1 MTPTGGAVAI
11 DLAKRP
17 VLHETA
23 PAESGDTL
31 SATAESFRGV
41 LSKVHDE
48 IAQIG
53 SLDPARAL
61 RTADPVADIARQI
74 LPSPW
79 AAGLGPRRASV
90 AAGQPDDASKSN
102 DVLKETFDHAITVT
116 LVSQVMS
123 GVSQAASTLIRQQ

>member
-1 MTPTGGAVAI
+1 MRDAG
-11 DLAKRP
+11 P
-17 VLHETA
+17 V
-23 PAESGDTL
+23 ESRDTL
-31 SATAESFRGV
+31 SATAESFRGA

-53 SLDPARAL
+53 TLDTKRAL

-79 AAGLGPRRASV
+79 AAGLEPKRAGLTAGSAGPVEEAF
-90 AAGQPDDASKSN
+90 QSN
-102 DVLKETFDHAITVT
+102 EVLKQTFDHAITVT